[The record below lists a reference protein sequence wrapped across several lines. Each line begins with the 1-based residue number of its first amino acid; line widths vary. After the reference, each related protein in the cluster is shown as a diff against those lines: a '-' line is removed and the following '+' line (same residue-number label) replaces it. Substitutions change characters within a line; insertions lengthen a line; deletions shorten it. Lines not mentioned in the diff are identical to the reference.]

1 MATNNE
7 PVTNNIIHLNKVA
20 AALWKHE
27 LLGQL
32 SDGMWENDRNSDW
45 RLWFSTRVE
54 LTAPG
59 SERVEVGSRNPLPHR
74 KTSFRFS
81 ALKEYILDRL
91 LVLTAVGIACE
102 EFNLDPTLDV
112 FRSFTSFDDEPALWR
127 VAYDITRVDSHL
139 FKYAHEIIE
148 NLSGEFIARVY
159 HLVAYNKVVL
169 QKRLDKELATCGRV
183 VRNHVKSFYQ
193 L

>member
-7 PVTNNIIHLNKVA
+7 PVTNNNIHLNKVA

-45 RLWFSTRVE
+45 RLWCHTRVE
-54 LTAPG
+54 LTTPG

-112 FRSFTSFDDEPALWR
+112 FRSFTSFDDEPALCR
-127 VAYDITRVDSHL
+127 AYDITRVDSHL
-139 FKYAHEIIE
+139 FKYAHEIFE
-148 NLSGEFIARVY
+148 NSSREFIARVY